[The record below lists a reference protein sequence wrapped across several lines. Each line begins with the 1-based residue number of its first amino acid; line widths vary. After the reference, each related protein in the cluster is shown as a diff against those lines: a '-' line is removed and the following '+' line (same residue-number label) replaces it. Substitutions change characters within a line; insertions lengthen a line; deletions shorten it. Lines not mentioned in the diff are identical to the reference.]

1 MDLGDDVYSQ
11 AKDTPIW
18 IQYGSEDYGVIL
30 DRFEHDY
37 NQRNPRSGTAGRQQV
52 LPTIVN
58 HVADPRSIVTK
69 KLFTSADGLRGFFG
83 NPLTYVDVAP
93 NRIVHLKDFAR
104 FDGTRVGEWDKP
116 EEPLKPQ

>member
-1 MDLGDDVYSQ
+1 VYSQ
-11 AKDTPIW
+11 ARDSPIW

-30 DRFEHDY
+30 DRFEQDY
-37 NQRNPRSGTAGRQQV
+37 NQRSPRTGTAGRQQV
-52 LPTIVN
+52 ISTIVYLA
-58 HVADPRSIVTK
+58 VEPRSIVTK

-83 NPLTYVDVAP
+83 DPLQYVDVVP
-93 NRIVHLKDFAR
+93 TRIVHLKDIAR